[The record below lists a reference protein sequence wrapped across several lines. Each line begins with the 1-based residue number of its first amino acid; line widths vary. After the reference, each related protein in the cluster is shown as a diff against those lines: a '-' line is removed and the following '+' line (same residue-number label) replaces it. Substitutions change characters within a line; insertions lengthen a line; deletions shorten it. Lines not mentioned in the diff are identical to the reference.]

1 MRLFQLLLLFFFQ
14 ISLAQSTNPF
24 VAVDT
29 KMSKIP
35 EDQTRSTS
43 DIANYINTNF
53 TSESDKIRAAFYW
66 TASSISYDVENR
78 NEPNFIYTP
87 QEKIASALKTR
98 KGVCIHYAEVFSEIA
113 TKIGLKTH
121 IIGGYTKQNGVV
133 TPISHAWCASKVD
146 GKWQL
151 FDPTWASGYVNGEK
165 FTKKFNNAYYKT
177 EPSKLI
183 QSHMP
188 FDYMWQLL
196 SRPLTNR
203 EFFTGKLTEEKPIT
217 NYDYAAEI
225 AKYEQLSDE
234 QKAFEAAKR
243 IEQNGVFNN
252 FIAEYLAIKKNEF
265 TVLNQNK
272 NIEKFNV
279 LVEEYNQAIVG
290 LNDFIYYRN
299 RQFKPILPDEEI
311 RLMIENPYNKLKKCQ
326 EDMYKINSV
335 GKENYESFSG
345 LKKSIID
352 ATKQA
357 EEHYTFVKEYLS
369 KDKSGRKS
377 MFTKMKIFGIPVR

>member
-1 MRLFQLLLLFFFQ
+1 MRLFQLLALFFVQ

-24 VAVDT
+24 AAVDT

-43 DIANYINTNF
+43 EITNYINSNF

-66 TASSISYDVENR
+66 TASNISYDVENM

-87 QEKIASALKTR
+87 QEKINSALKTK

-113 TKIGLKTH
+113 NKLGIKTH

-151 FDPTWASGYVNGEK
+151 FDPTWASGFVNGKK
-165 FTKKFNNAYYKT
+165 FTKKFNNTYYKT

-196 SRPLTNR
+196 TRPLTNR

-217 NYDYAAEI
+217 NYDYTTEI

-234 QKAFEAAKR
+234 QKAFDEAQRVEK
-243 IEQNGVFNN
+243 NGVFNN

-272 NIEKFNV
+272 NIEKFNL

-299 RQFKPILPDEEI
+299 RQFKPVLPDEEI
-311 RLMIENPYNKLKKCQ
+311 KSMIENPYNKLRKCQ

-335 GKENYESFSG
+335 GKENYDNFSG
-345 LKKSIID
+345 LKKSILE

-357 EEHYTFVKEYLS
+357 EEHYNFVKEYLTKS
-369 KDKSGRKS
+369 KSGRKA
-377 MFTKMKIFGIPVR
+377 MFTKVKIFGIPVR

>member
-1 MRLFQLLLLFFFQ
+1 M
-14 ISLAQSTNPF
+14 AQSTNPF
-24 VAVDT
+24 AAVDT

-35 EDQTRSTS
+35 EEQTHSTS

-66 TASSISYDVENR
+66 TASSISYDVENM

-87 QEKIASALKTR
+87 QEKIASALTTK
-98 KGVCIHYAEVFSEIA
+98 KGVCIHYAEVFSDIA
-113 TKIGLKTH
+113 NKLGIKTH

-133 TPISHAWCASKVD
+133 TPITHAWCGSKVD

-151 FDPTWASGYVNGEK
+151 FDPTWASGYVNRGK
-165 FTKKFNNAYYKT
+165 FTKKFNNFFYKT

-183 QSHMP
+183 QTHMP
-188 FDYMWQLL
+188 FDYLWQFL

-217 NYDYAAEI
+217 NYDYATEI
-225 AKYEQLSDE
+225 AKYDQLSDE
-234 QKAFEAAKR
+234 QKAFESAQR
-243 IEQNGVFNN
+243 IEKNGVFNN
-252 FIAEYLAIKKNEF
+252 FIADYLAIKKNEF

-272 NIEKFNV
+272 NIEKFNL

-311 RLMIENPYNKLKKCQ
+311 RLMIETPYNKLKKCQ
-326 EDMYKINSV
+326 QDMYKINSV

-357 EEHYTFVKEYLS
+357 EEHYNFVKDYLT

-377 MFTKMKIFGIPVR
+377 MFTKTKIFGIPMR

>member
-1 MRLFQLLLLFFFQ
+1 M
-14 ISLAQSTNPF
+14 AQSTNPF
-24 VAVDT
+24 AAVDT

-43 DIANYINTNF
+43 DIANYINSNF
-53 TSESDKIRAAFYW
+53 TSESDKVRAAFYW
-66 TASSISYDVENR
+66 TASNISYDVENM

-87 QEKIASALKTR
+87 QEKIASALKTK

-113 TKIGLKTH
+113 NKLGIKTH

-133 TPISHAWCASKVD
+133 TPISHAWCGSKVD

-151 FDPTWASGYVNGEK
+151 FDPTWASGFVNGKK
-165 FTKKFNNAYYKT
+165 FTKKFNNFFYKT

-188 FDYMWQLL
+188 FDYMWQFL

-225 AKYEQLSDE
+225 AKYEQLPDE
-234 QKAFEAAKR
+234 QKAFDEAQRVEK
-243 IEQNGVFNN
+243 NGVFNN
-252 FIAEYLAIKKNEF
+252 FIAEYLAIKKNDF

-272 NIEKFNV
+272 NIEKFNL

-299 RQFKPILPDEEI
+299 RQFKPALPDEEI

-335 GKENYESFSG
+335 GKENYENFNG

-357 EEHYTFVKEYLS
+357 EEHYNFVKEYLTKS
-369 KDKSGRKS
+369 KSGRKA
-377 MFTKMKIFGIPVR
+377 MFTKVKIFGIPVR

>member
-1 MRLFQLLLLFFFQ
+1 MRLFQLLVLFFFQ

-24 VAVDT
+24 ATVDT
-29 KMSKIP
+29 KMLKIP
-35 EDQTRSTS
+35 AESTQS
-43 DIANYINTNF
+43 TTDIANYINANF

-66 TASSISYDVENR
+66 TASSISYDVENM

-87 QEKIASALKTR
+87 QEKIASALTTK

-113 TKIGLKTH
+113 NKLGIKTH

-133 TPISHAWCASKVD
+133 TPITHAWCGSKVD

-151 FDPTWASGYVNGEK
+151 FDPTWASGYVNGGK
-165 FTKKFNNAYYKT
+165 FTKKFNNLYYKT

-183 QSHMP
+183 QTHMP
-188 FDYMWQLL
+188 FDYLWQFL

-217 NYDYAAEI
+217 NYDFTAEI

-234 QKAFEAAKR
+234 QKAFESAQR
-243 IEQNGVFNN
+243 IEKNGVFNN
-252 FIAEYLAIKKNEF
+252 FIADYLAIKKNEF

-272 NIEKFNV
+272 NIEKFNL

-311 RLMIENPYNKLKKCQ
+311 RLMIETPYNKLKKCQ

-335 GKENYESFSG
+335 GRENYESFSG
-345 LKKSIID
+345 LKKSIVE

-357 EEHYTFVKEYLS
+357 EEHYNFVKDYLT

-377 MFTKMKIFGIPVR
+377 MFTKTKIFGIPVR

>member
-1 MRLFQLLLLFFFQ
+1 MRFFQLLILFFFQ

-24 VAVDT
+24 AAVDT

-35 EDQTRSTS
+35 EEQTHSTS

-66 TASSISYDVENR
+66 TASSISYDVENM

-87 QEKIASALKTR
+87 QEKIASALTTK
-98 KGVCIHYAEVFSEIA
+98 KGVCIHYAEVFSDIA
-113 TKIGLKTH
+113 NKLGIKTH

-133 TPISHAWCASKVD
+133 TPITHAWCGSKVD

-151 FDPTWASGYVNGEK
+151 FDPTWASGYVNRGK
-165 FTKKFNNAYYKT
+165 FTKKFNNFFYKT

-183 QSHMP
+183 QTHMP
-188 FDYMWQLL
+188 FDYLWQFL

-217 NYDYAAEI
+217 NYDYATEI
-225 AKYEQLSDE
+225 AKYDQLSDE
-234 QKAFEAAKR
+234 QKAFESAQR
-243 IEQNGVFNN
+243 IEKNGVFNN
-252 FIAEYLAIKKNEF
+252 FIADYLAIKKNEF

-272 NIEKFNV
+272 NIEKFNL

-311 RLMIENPYNKLKKCQ
+311 RLMIETPYNKLKKCQ
-326 EDMYKINSV
+326 QDMYKINSV

-357 EEHYTFVKEYLS
+357 EEHYNFVKDYLT

-377 MFTKMKIFGIPVR
+377 MFTKTKIFGIPMR

>member
-1 MRLFQLLLLFFFQ
+1 MRFFQLLVLFFVQ
-14 ISLAQSTNPF
+14 ISSAQSTNPF
-24 VAVDT
+24 AAVDT

-43 DIANYINTNF
+43 DIANYINSNF

-66 TASSISYDVENR
+66 TASNISYDVENM

-87 QEKIASALKTR
+87 QEKIASALKTK

-113 TKIGLKTH
+113 NKLGIKTH

-133 TPISHAWCASKVD
+133 TPISHAWCGSKVD

-151 FDPTWASGYVNGEK
+151 FDPTWASGFVNGKK
-165 FTKKFNNAYYKT
+165 FTKKFNNFFYKT

-188 FDYMWQLL
+188 FDYMWQFL

-225 AKYEQLSDE
+225 AKYEQLTDE
-234 QKAFEAAKR
+234 QKAFDEAQRVEK
-243 IEQNGVFNN
+243 NGVFNN
-252 FIAEYLAIKKNEF
+252 FIAEYLAIKKNDF

-272 NIEKFNV
+272 NIEKFNL
-279 LVEEYNQAIVG
+279 LVEEYNQAIFG

-299 RQFKPILPDEEI
+299 RQFKPALPDEEI
-311 RLMIENPYNKLKKCQ
+311 WLMIENPYNKLKKCQ

-357 EEHYTFVKEYLS
+357 EEHYNFVKEYLTKS
-369 KDKSGRKS
+369 KSGRKA
-377 MFTKMKIFGIPVR
+377 MFTKVKIFGIPMR

>member
-1 MRLFQLLLLFFFQ
+1 MRLFQLLFLFFFQ

-24 VAVDT
+24 TAVDT
-29 KMSKIP
+29 KMAKIP
-35 EDQTRSTS
+35 EELTHSTT
-43 DIANYINTNF
+43 DIANYISTNF

-66 TASSISYDVENR
+66 TASTISYDVENM

-113 TKIGLKTH
+113 NKIGLKTY

-133 TPISHAWCASKVD
+133 TTISHAWCGSKID
-146 GKWQL
+146 GKWEL
-151 FDPTWASGYVNGEK
+151 FDPTWASGYIDGEK
-165 FTKKFNNAYYKT
+165 FTKKFNNAYFKT

-188 FDYMWQLL
+188 FDYLWQFLN
-196 SRPLTNR
+196 RPLTNR
-203 EFFTGKLTEEKPIT
+203 EFYTGKLTEEKPIT
-217 NYDYAAEI
+217 NYDYTSEI

-234 QKAFEAAKR
+234 LKAFESSQR

-252 FIAEYLAIKKNEF
+252 FIADYLAIKKNEF
-265 TVLNQNK
+265 TVLRQNR
-272 NIEKFNV
+272 NIEKLNV
-279 LVEEYNQAIVG
+279 LVEEYNQAIAAV
-290 LNDFIYYRN
+290 NDFVYYRN
-299 RQFKPILPDEEI
+299 HQFKPTLPDEEI
-311 RLMIENPYNKLKKCQ
+311 KLMIENPYNKLKKCQ
-326 EDMYKINSV
+326 EDMNKINSV

-345 LKKSIID
+345 LKKSIIE
-352 ATKQA
+352 ATKLA
-357 EEHYTFVKEYLS
+357 EEHYNFVKEYLT

-377 MFTKMKIFGIPVR
+377 MLKN